1 MVSAREAR
9 QLAGQPGKGGK
20 VGGPGSKEDQRLQAV
35 ANWLRTEKKSG
46 LVAKEAIQYEKRV
59 DYFKGSKLVDA
70 FVGTEGRP
78 SRYTGKMAKD
88 VPVKSRAEAAKI
100 GQELLRLGYFHRS
113 QRVAHA
119 NSRRWELELINGPF
133 DEDSLYT
140 WIYEGSKTK
149 LYLMCAGMLFGA
161 LVLCM
166 IQIWPLWMKIG
177 VWWCSVTFLTTFG
190 VLSVVRLVLFC
201 LMFVLGFRGIW
212 LFPNLFDDN
221 QTFAGSFQPI
231 MGRADPVYVEEDSDE
246 EYRAHMASKK
256 KKKEDA
262 AVAKG
267 EVASPEK
274 KPKSQS
280 KDGPPEKSFQFG
292 WLNVVLIFG
301 LGGLACLK
309 MGFFEGDNV
318 PDFVA
323 KTDDLQYYFKSLAPP
338 EEASAAG
345 EDGEGKGKGK
355 KGKEKDPWAAPKED
369 PKTKTRF

>member
-1 MVSAREAR
+1 VSRGADMPPRSDREAR
-9 QLAGQPGKGGK
+9 QRGAVANKGAK

-35 ANWLRTEKKSG
+35 ANWLRNEKRSG
-46 LVAKEAIQYEKRV
+46 LHTKEAIQYEKRV
-59 DYFKGSKLVDA
+59 DYFKGCKLVDA

-78 SRYTGKMAKD
+78 SKYTGKMAKEI
-88 VPVKSRAEAAKI
+88 PVKSRAEAAKI

-149 LYLMCAGMLFGA
+149 LYLMCAGMLIGA

-190 VLSVVRLVLFC
+190 VLCVVRLMLFC
-201 LMFVLGFRGIW
+201 LMFIVGFRGIW

-221 QTFAGSFQPI
+221 QTFAGSFMPI
-231 MGRADPVYVEEDSDE
+231 MGKADPVYVEEDSDE
-246 EYRAHMASKK
+246 EYWAHMAKKK
-256 KKKEDA
+256 KKKEEEA
-262 AVAKG
+262 AAKG
-267 EVASPEK
+267 EVPSPDK
-274 KPKSQS
+274 KPKSQP
-280 KDGPPEKSFQFG
+280 KERPPEKTFQFG
-292 WLNVVLIFG
+292 WINVVLIFG
-301 LGGLACLK
+301 LGALACLK
-309 MGFFEGDNV
+309 MGFFEGENV

-338 EEASAAG
+338 EPENTTS
-345 EDGEGKGKGK
+345 DGDGKGKQR
-355 KGKEKDPWAAPKED
+355 DPFAAPEEEK
-369 PKTKTRF
+369 KQRF

>member
-1 MVSAREAR
+1 MPRSDREAR
-9 QLAGQPGKGGK
+9 QLGTATSKGAK

-35 ANWLRTEKKSG
+35 ANWLRNEKRSG

-78 SRYTGKMAKD
+78 SKYTGKMAKD
-88 VPVKSRAEAAKI
+88 IPVKSRAEAAKI

-149 LYLMCAGMLFGA
+149 LYLMCGGMLLGA

-201 LMFVLGFRGIW
+201 LMFIFGFRGIW

-246 EYRAHMASKK
+246 EYRAHMAKKK
-256 KKKEDA
+256 KKKEDDA
-262 AVAKG
+262 AAKG
-267 EVASPEK
+267 EAVTPEK
-274 KPKSQS
+274 KKSQP

-301 LGGLACLK
+301 LGALACLK

-338 EEASAAG
+338 EEANTTG
-345 EDGEGKGKGK
+345 DDGDTTGTGKG
-355 KGKEKDPWAAPKED
+355 KGKEKDPWAAPQEEK
-369 PKTKTRF
+369 KTRF

>member
-1 MVSAREAR
+1 MPRSDREAR
-9 QLAGQPGKGGK
+9 QLAAKPGAK

-35 ANWLRTEKKSG
+35 ANWLRNEKRSG

-78 SRYTGKMAKD
+78 SKYSGKMSKD

-149 LYLMCAGMLFGA
+149 LYLMCAGMLLGA

-246 EYRAHMASKK
+246 EYRAHMAKK
-256 KKKEDA
+256 KKKEDDA
-262 AVAKG
+262 AAKG
-267 EVASPEK
+267 EAASPEK

-301 LGGLACLK
+301 LGALACLK

-338 EEASAAG
+338 EEVNATG
-345 EDGEGKGKGK
+345 DDGGAKGKGG
-355 KGKEKDPWAAPKED
+355 KGKEKDPWAAPKEE
-369 PKTKTRF
+369 KTRF